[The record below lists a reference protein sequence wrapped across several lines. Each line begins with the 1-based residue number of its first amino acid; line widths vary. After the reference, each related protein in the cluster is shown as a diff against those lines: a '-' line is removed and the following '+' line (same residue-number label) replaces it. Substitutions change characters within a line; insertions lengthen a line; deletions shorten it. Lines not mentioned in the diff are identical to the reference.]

1 MYNIKKFPL
10 FLFELLIILN
20 EFVYIKSYII
30 LPLDTVK
37 PENIISPYI
46 PNSVE
51 DLMFTEY
58 VSPFYTE
65 IEIGS
70 PTQKI
75 PLLIEIRSND
85 FVITSIYKMED
96 SKSSYYYNKTLFDF
110 SEILRGRN
118 FFNEKI
124 SYEFNSNICMNREKY
139 YKYYEYETAVSE
151 ETCPAYDTLYLYQ
164 DINMKKKIKLDNFRF
179 DLVRN
184 IKDNVTGILGLHL
197 LSDKR
202 TENSFLSISKLIN
215 LTNNYNFFFDF
226 DSNKNKKGK
235 LIIGSFFD
243 ELYPKQYK
251 REDLCYSSSNK
262 GNLFY
267 YIFFDKIYITQNNS
281 TIYNI
286 EKKDVELCFD
296 HDLIIGDFQ
305 YKKIL
310 ENSLKDLIESE
321 KCFSSEFDG
330 ISYFYESNK
339 RNLTFFYCKSI
350 EGINEELKKR
360 ILPIKFFTHEYN
372 NYTFEI
378 LSEDILIQKG
388 DYILIKIVF
397 SLYSYNWILGRP
409 FSLKYN
415 FIFNPDIK
423 KIGFYVKSDSNNSA
437 QTVWRYILIISLI
450 IILIALLIILG
461 IILGK
466 KIYGLKRKIRAN
478 EMDDDYEYLEGKN
491 TKEIDNGV
499 TINNYKTI
507 N

>member
-1 MYNIKKFPL
+1 MY
-10 FLFELLIILN
+10 E
-20 EFVYIKSYII
+20 
-30 LPLDTVK
+30 
-37 PENIISPYI
+37 
-46 PNSVE
+46 
-51 DLMFTEY
+51 
-58 VSPFYTE
+58 
-65 IEIGS
+65 
-70 PTQKI
+70 
-75 PLLIEIRSND
+75 
-85 FVITSIYKMED
+85 MED
-96 SKSSYYYNKTLFDF
+96 SKSSYYLNKTLFKF

-118 FFNEKI
+118 FYNEKK
-124 SYEFNSNICMNREKY
+124 SYEFNYNICMNREKY
-139 YKYYEYETAVSE
+139 YKYDEYETAVSE
-151 ETCPAYDTLYLYQ
+151 ETCPAYDTLYLFQ

-197 LSDKR
+197 LADKR
-202 TENSFLSISKLIN
+202 TENSFLSISKAIN

-243 ELYPKQYK
+243 ELYGKQYK
-251 REDLCYSSSNK
+251 REDLCYSTSNK
-262 GNLFY
+262 GYLFY
-267 YIFFDKIYITQNNS
+267 YIYFDKIYIIQNNS
-281 TIYNI
+281 TIYNL
-286 EKKDVELCFD
+286 EKKDVELCYD
-296 HDLIIGDFQ
+296 HDVIIGDFE

-310 ENSLKDLIESE
+310 ENSLKDLIDEE

-330 ISYFYESNK
+330 ISYLYESNK
-339 RNLTFFYCKSI
+339 KNISFFYCKNI

-388 DYILIKIVF
+388 NYILIKIVF
-397 SLYSYNWILGRP
+397 PLFSYNWILGRP

-423 KIGFYVKSDSNNSA
+423 KIGFYVKSNSNDSNKK
-437 QTVWRYILIISLI
+437 VWKYILIISLI
-450 IILIALLIILG
+450 MILIAMLIILG

-466 KIYGLKRKIRAN
+466 KIYGLKRKMRAN

-491 TKEIDNGV
+491 TKERDNGNILSNYN
-499 TINNYKTI
+499 TIN
-507 N
+507 